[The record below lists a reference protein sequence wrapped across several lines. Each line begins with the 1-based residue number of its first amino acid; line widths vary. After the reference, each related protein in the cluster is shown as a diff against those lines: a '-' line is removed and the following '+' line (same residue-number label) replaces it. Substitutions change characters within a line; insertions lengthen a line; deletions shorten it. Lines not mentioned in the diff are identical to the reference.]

1 LIHDGAAS
9 AELAASLKKREK
21 GADKVASAAARCF
34 TIAWRG
40 GGERG
45 AWDLELD
52 AHSAVWGCSAA
63 DLKACLL
70 GFFNAA
76 AALSLGG
83 HADAALPGALG
94 RGPPKKG
101 ALPTARKRQLSL
113 TGGDLALDLAL
124 DLVVAEAAA
133 DDAAAR
139 ADDDDDDAAAAHELA
154 SEASNGKDGPKGPN
168 GRLTAKAFGHN
179 YLCRERAEGDAS
191 DEEVDLSKDPNLPY
205 PAAFCAGYSCH
216 GVEPKFSKA
225 GFEVGSKVNQ
235 DRGCVVYPFCGRDD
249 MAFFCAMDGHGTGG
263 EKISEYA
270 IQKLPGLL
278 AAALEGKG
286 VQNIERALK
295 KAFLG
300 CDAGIRRALAQDAL
314 YAGTT
319 VVACLVVGKDI
330 YTANCGDSR
339 AVVCGVDPNDRDRV
353 VAKDLS
359 TDHKPDLPGERA
371 RILQCGGWVSDES
384 EADGPARVWLDRK
397 CNSVGLA
404 MARSFGDHV
413 LGKVPH

>member
-70 GFFNAA
+70 GFLNAA
-76 AALSLGG
+76 GG
-83 HADAALPGALG
+83 AQPGRSHADAA
-94 RGPPKKG
+94 
-101 ALPTARKRQLSL
+101 ALPTARQRQLSL
-113 TGGDLALDLAL
+113 TGGDLALNLAL
-124 DLVVAEAAA
+124 GLAVSEAAA
-133 DDAAAR
+133 EEDPAR
-139 ADDDDDDAAAAHELA
+139 SDNDAAAAHELA
-154 SEASNGKDGPKGPN
+154 SEAGNGKDGPKGPD

-191 DEEVDLSKDPNLPY
+191 DEEVDLSQDPNLPY

-295 KAFLG
+295 KAFLD

-413 LGKVPH
+413 LGTVPH